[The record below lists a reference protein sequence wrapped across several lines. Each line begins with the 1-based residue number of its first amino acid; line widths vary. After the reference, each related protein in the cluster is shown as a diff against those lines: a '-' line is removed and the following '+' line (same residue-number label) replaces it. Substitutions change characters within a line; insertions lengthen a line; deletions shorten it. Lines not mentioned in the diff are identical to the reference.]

1 MASEDGQLLISLEAR
16 VTQFEKA
23 FNRATQQSQKSWD
36 SIERRAELGAQ
47 RLQSSFT
54 KATEGVS
61 NKFMLMTKTATAA
74 LTAGMGISELRQMA
88 DAWTNAGSKIAAF
101 GDEADKVA
109 ARQSQLADIAI
120 KTRSSFEG
128 VVTLYTRLRR
138 STEDMG
144 ASQAQVTRA
153 TEIITKAFAISG
165 ATASEAKN
173 GVIQLGQALGS
184 GTLRGQD
191 LRSVLEEAPVLAK
204 MIAKGMG
211 VSVMELRH
219 LGEQGKLTADK
230 VFKAILDGGKDVDAA
245 FAKTKPTIANSFEV
259 LHTAMT
265 RYVGQANEAGGA
277 SALFSGAILKMAGN
291 IDTAAPLAFSLAAGL
306 SAAFVGGPVVGGIT
320 AATVA
325 LVAFSNQIH
334 PISGELASL
343 ADYAAVAWD
352 MIKDSG
358 GKAASFVQE
367 KFHEAATLIAQA
379 MSGDATGGFQ
389 VFLEAVKIVT
399 NTIIGTF
406 VFTADA
412 IKESFSKLGPALGD
426 IMMQSV
432 NGIVASVEWM
442 INKVIAG
449 INAIT
454 AFTNQYT
461 GSSFRLD
468 NVDLGRFQNGFA
480 GAGAEAGHAYG
491 DAFNKAFGKD
501 YVGGALAATEQGL
514 RKMREQANELGKER
528 QKAAPKK
535 TDDGSLD
542 NPLKPG
548 RDLEG
553 EKKAEKQAKSYASM
567 IAKAKEFIQ
576 TQEVERQAL
585 TLNAEK
591 AEALRKEQQL
601 LNEATNHDIKL
612 TPAQRKEI
620 ENLAQG
626 MTKAEFATKRFA
638 DMKQSI
644 EQLSETIGTELGEA
658 LGNVITKSGKLED
671 TARRLAIMFFK
682 LAMQAA
688 LLGKGPLAGLFG
700 IKEGGLLGNLNLF
713 GGNEKTARAA
723 LKQIVKPEVKASDMS
738 SYPAASR
745 AVDAERAAKIAAEKI
760 ATEKTTEPVAKIA
773 EAAGERVGGSRSW
786 RNLNPGNIEFGKF
799 AKSMGA
805 TGSDGRFAKFPT
817 YEAGRAAQEKLL
829 FDSAGYRD
837 LTLGKA
843 ISRWAPASENNVPAY
858 LKAMGGDPSTKM
870 RDFSPAQRQTLLDA
884 MQRHEGWKVGKIVP
898 NDNAAQIAQAEAQRK
913 LQEAQKQVAEAAT
926 ASVAPIEGMKSGL
939 TDMTSTIAQGVPATS
954 SFASSLEQLI
964 AKLFGGG
971 GSGGSI
977 FAGLGSALGFAE
989 GGHVSGPGTGTSDS
1003 IPAALSD
1010 GEFVVNAKATA
1021 KHRGLLEAV
1030 NSGKRLPAFAGGGF
1044 VGLSNFTNSF
1054 SPSNTVSINV
1064 SGGARDKDFAQQIAG
1079 HVGKALSPKS
1089 DGFRRGRDSQLAA
1102 AFRAGAAAH
1111 AKNG

>member
-1 MASEDGQLLISLEAR
+1 M
-16 VTQFEKA
+16 
-23 FNRATQQSQKSWD
+23 
-36 SIERRAELGAQ
+36 
-47 RLQSSFT
+47 
-54 KATEGVS
+54 
-61 NKFMLMTKTATAA
+61 
-74 LTAGMGISELRQMA
+74 
-88 DAWTNAGSKIAAF
+88 
-101 GDEADKVA
+101 
-109 ARQSQLADIAI
+109 
-120 KTRSSFEG
+120 
-128 VVTLYTRLRR
+128 TLYTRLRR

-265 RYVGQANEAGGA
+265 RYVGEANEAGGA
-277 SALFSGAILKMAGN
+277 SALFSGAIIKMADH
-291 IDTAAPLAFSLAAGL
+291 IETAAPLAFSLAAGL

-343 ADYAAVAWD
+343 ADYASVAWD
-352 MIKDSG
+352 MIKDGG
-358 GKAASFVQE
+358 GKAATFVQE
-367 KFHEAATLIAQA
+367 KFHEAAQLIAQA

-389 VFLEAVKIVT
+389 VFLKAVKIVT

-412 IKESFSKLGPALGD
+412 IKESFAKLGPALGD

-461 GSSFRLD
+461 GSSFRLE
-468 NVDLGRFQNGFA
+468 NVDLGRFKNGFA

-514 RKMREQANELGKER
+514 RRMREKANELGRER

-535 TDDGSLD
+535 ADDGSLD

-567 IAKAKEFIQ
+567 IAKAREFIQ

-601 LNEATNHDIKL
+601 LNEATNADIKL

-620 ENLAQG
+620 ENLAEG

-644 EQLSETIGTELGEA
+644 EQLSETIGTELGDA

-671 TARRLAIMFFK
+671 TARRLAILFFK

-700 IKEGGLLGNLNLF
+700 IKEGGLLGNLDI
-713 GGNEKTARAA
+713 GNANAARAA

-745 AVDAERAAKIAAEKI
+745 AVDAERAAKAA
-760 ATEKTTEPVAKIA
+760 ATA
-773 EAAGERVGGSRSW
+773 AAGSTTDRVGGSRSW
-786 RNLNPGNIEFGKF
+786 RNNNPGNIEYGPF

-805 TGSDGRFAKFPT
+805 TGSDGRFAIFPD
-817 YEAGRAAQEKLL
+817 YGAGRAAQEKLL
-829 FDSAGYRD
+829 FDSKGYRD

-858 LKAMGGDPSTKM
+858 LRAMGGDPNTRM
-870 RDFSPAQRQTLLDA
+870 RDFTKDQRQALLDA
-884 MQRHEGWKVGKIVP
+884 MQKHEGWKVGKTVAK
-898 NDNAAQIAQAEAQRK
+898 DTGVQQAMEAQRRLAEQQK
-913 LQEAQKQVAEAAT
+913 EVAQAAT
-926 ASVAPIEGMKSGL
+926 QSVTPLNQMQDGVAKMAGSL
-939 TDMTSTIAQGVPATS
+939 SQGVPEVGSFTS
-954 SFASSLEQLI
+954 SIEKLI
-964 AKLFGGG
+964 AKLFTGGG
-971 GSGGSI
+971 GAS
-977 FAGLGSALGFAE
+977 FASVLGFAE
-989 GGHVSGPGTGTSDS
+989 GGHVAGPGTGVSDS
-1003 IPAALSD
+1003 IPAMLSA
-1010 GEFVVNAKATA
+1010 GEFVVNAKAVSR
-1021 KHRGLLEAV
+1021 HRGLLEAV
-1030 NSGKRLPAFAGGGF
+1030 NSGRRLPAFAGGGF
-1044 VGLSNFTNSF
+1044 VGMSSYAPSSVY
-1054 SPSNTVSINV
+1054 SPSVNV
-1064 SGGARDKDFAQQIAG
+1064 HVAGGARDAGFAKQIAD
-1079 HVGKALSPKS
+1079 HVGVALAAQGKP
-1089 DGFRRGRDSQLAA
+1089 DGFRRNRGQQLAELH
-1102 AFRAGAAAH
+1102 RAGALAFAR
-1111 AKNG
+1111 NG

>member
-1 MASEDGQLLISLEAR
+1 
-16 VTQFEKA
+16 
-23 FNRATQQSQKSWD
+23 
-36 SIERRAELGAQ
+36 
-47 RLQSSFT
+47 
-54 KATEGVS
+54 
-61 NKFMLMTKTATAA
+61 
-74 LTAGMGISELRQMA
+74 
-88 DAWTNAGSKIAAF
+88 
-101 GDEADKVA
+101 
-109 ARQSQLADIAI
+109 
-120 KTRSSFEG
+120 
-128 VVTLYTRLRR
+128 
-138 STEDMG
+138 
-144 ASQAQVTRA
+144 
-153 TEIITKAFAISG
+153 
-165 ATASEAKN
+165 
-173 GVIQLGQALGS
+173 
-184 GTLRGQD
+184 
-191 LRSVLEEAPVLAK
+191 
-204 MIAKGMG
+204 
-211 VSVMELRH
+211 
-219 LGEQGKLTADK
+219 
-230 VFKAILDGGKDVDAA
+230 
-245 FAKTKPTIANSFEV
+245 
-259 LHTAMT
+259 MT

-291 IDTAAPLAFSLAAGL
+291 IETAAPLAFSLAAGL

-468 NVDLGRFQNGFA
+468 NVDLGRFSNGFA

-514 RKMREQANELGKER
+514 RKMREQANELGKAR
-528 QKAAPKK
+528 QKAAPRK
-535 TDDGSLD
+535 TDDGSLND
-542 NPLKPG
+542 PLKPG

-576 TQEVERQAL
+576 TRELERQAL

-773 EAAGERVGGSRSW
+773 EAAKITEAAGERVGGSRSW

-913 LQEAQKQVAEAAT
+913 VQEAQKQVAEAAT

-964 AKLFGGG
+964 GKLFSGG

-1010 GEFVVNAKATA
+1010 GEFVVNAEATS

-1044 VGLSNFTNSF
+1044 VGMSNYAPSSTY
-1054 SPSNTVSINV
+1054 SPSVSVNV
-1064 SGGARDKDFAQQIAG
+1064 SGGSRDATFAQQIAD
-1079 HVGKALSPKS
+1079 HVGNALASQKP
-1089 DGFRRGRDSQLAA
+1089 DGFRRGRGQQLADLH
-1102 AFRAGAAAH
+1102 RAGALAFAR
-1111 AKNG
+1111 NG